1 MIRKLRRQFVCAT
14 MAIAALMLLV
24 ILGSVIHSTGEDL
37 ERQSMSAMRAIAD
50 APHGRDAL
58 KKPKVD
64 VRVPYF
70 TVDIGETGD
79 VIGMGGG
86 YFDLTDRE
94 DVRQIAQ
101 AAMASGK
108 ESGILWK
115 YGLRFLKHKPP
126 RGELIVFA
134 DITAEVATMW
144 NLLRNCVLVFL
155 GAMAGFLGISIWLS
169 RWFVRPVEE
178 AWKRQRQFVAD
189 ASHELKTPL
198 SVIMANAELMR
209 GGEATPEDRDTYS
222 GNILSTS
229 YQMRSLV
236 ENMLEMAR
244 VDDGGQKMQFEEV
257 DFSQLVSDAVLSV
270 QLLFEEKTLGLQC
283 AVPEGICVQGSEQH
297 LFKVMDVLLDN
308 ALKYSL
314 LPGTVSVT
322 LSRNG
327 KHCLLSVF
335 SPGEPIPA
343 EERKLIFKR
352 FYRGDKARAM
362 NGSHGLGLSIAEA
375 AVEAHKGKIW
385 VESSE
390 GGNTFFVQLPAITK
404 EQTSG

>member
-14 MAIAALMLLV
+14 MAIAALTLLI
-24 ILGSVIHSTGEDL
+24 ILSSVIHSTGVDL
-37 ERQSMSAMRAIAD
+37 EKQSMSAMRAIAS
-50 APHGRDAL
+50 APHGRDDL
-58 KKPKVD
+58 KKPKAD

-94 DVRQIAQ
+94 DVRQLAEAVQ
-101 AAMASGK
+101 ASNK

-144 NLLRNCVLVFL
+144 NLLRNCTLVFL

-178 AWKRQRQFVAD
+178 AWERQRQFVAD

-209 GGEATPEDRDTYS
+209 SEETTPEDRDTCS

-236 ENMLEMAR
+236 ENMLDMAR
-244 VDDGGQKMQFEEV
+244 MDDAGQKMQFEEV
-257 DFSQLVSDAVLSV
+257 DFSQLVRDAVLSV
-270 QLLFEEKTLGLQC
+270 QLLYEEKTLGLQC
-283 AVPEGICVQGSEQH
+283 DIREGICVQGSEQH
-297 LFKVMDVLLDN
+297 LFQIMDVLLDN
-308 ALKYSL
+308 ALKYSS

-322 LSRNG
+322 LSRSG
-327 KHCLLSVF
+327 KHCLLGVF
-335 SPGEPIPA
+335 SPGEPIPR
-343 EERKLIFKR
+343 EERELIFKR
-352 FYRGDKARAM
+352 FYRGDKARTM
-362 NGSHGLGLSIAEA
+362 NGSYGLGLSIAK
-375 AVEAHKGKIW
+375 AVAEAHKGKIW
-385 VESSE
+385 VESGD
-390 GGNTFFVQLPAITK
+390 GGNTFRVQLPMRHIK
-404 EQTSG
+404 

>member
-14 MAIAALMLLV
+14 MAIAALTLLI
-24 ILGSVIHSTGEDL
+24 ILGSVIHSTGVDL
-37 ERQSMSAMRAIAD
+37 EKQSMSAMRAIAD
-50 APHGRDAL
+50 APHGRHDL
-58 KKPKVD
+58 KKPKAD

-94 DVRQIAQ
+94 DIQRIAN
-101 AAMASGK
+101 AAMRSDQ

-115 YGLRFLKHKPP
+115 HGLRFLKHKPP

-134 DITAEVATMW
+134 DITAEVATIR
-144 NLLRNCVLVFL
+144 NLLRNCVLGFL

-209 GGEATPEDRDTYS
+209 GGETTPEDRDTYS
-222 GNILSTS
+222 EHILSTS

-244 VDDGGQKMQFEEV
+244 VDDGGQKTQFEEV

-270 QLLFEEKTLGLQC
+270 QLLYEEKNLGLQC
-283 AVPEGICVQGSEQH
+283 TVPEGVRLQGSERQ
-297 LFKVMDVLLDN
+297 LYQVMDVLLDN
-308 ALKYSL
+308 ALKYSA
-314 LPGTVSVT
+314 LPGTVRVT
-322 LSRNG
+322 LSRTG

-335 SPGEPIPA
+335 SPGELIPK

-352 FYRGDKARAM
+352 FYRGDKARTM

-375 AVEAHKGKIW
+375 VVEAHKGRIW

-390 GGNTFFVQLPAITK
+390 GGNTFFVQLPVSTK
-404 EQTSG
+404 EQANG